1 MHSYCQVYYPI
12 VEIQVDTGLTYRS
25 TRARVILSQRVWGW
39 GWRIYQCAQ
48 ELEVVQ
54 LWTSSNFG
62 HLVIFSD
69 PVNRDHEK
77 PYFIHIQC
85 MYTHTTWWT
94 YLLTYHTVNKNS
106 IVFKK
111 RAVRGGSWDRI
122 KFQINSVTH
131 YKFLPKTPNEDESI
145 SEVKSKYNITSLK
158 YKIISLDFKEEHGEL
173 SYCFQPTALAD
184 SKVIEYEKVWQEWR
198 KPISRIPG

>member
-25 TRARVILSQRVWGW
+25 TRAQVILSQSVWLG
-39 GWRIYQCAQ
+39 RIDQYAQ

-54 LWTSSNFG
+54 LWTSSDFG

-69 PVNRDHEK
+69 PVN
-77 PYFIHIQC
+77 FIHIRC

-94 YLLTYHTVNKNS
+94 DLLTYHTVNKNS

-111 RAVRGGSWDRI
+111 RAVKSGSWGSRRVMHRHRTYIVDI
-122 KFQINSVTH
+122 KFQISCSATR
-131 YKFLPKTPNEDESI
+131 YKFSPETPNEDEST
-145 SEVKSKYNITSLK
+145 SRVKLK
-158 YKIISLDFKEEHGEL
+158 LNVISLNFEKKHGEL
-173 SYCFQPTALAD
+173 SYCFQPTALLT
-184 SKVIEYEKVWQEWR
+184 VM
-198 KPISRIPG
+198 